1 MNTPAEIEFEC
12 GCSCTVRTTMTIS
25 LREIDSDN
33 FQQCINLRV
42 AEGQEKF
49 VASNVT
55 SIAQSK
61 IYPASL
67 PFAVYAGE
75 EMVGFVMYGFD
86 TDDNKFYLGRL
97 MIDARH
103 QGKGY
108 GKAATLEVIERMKKI
123 EECQEIY
130 LSFVPE
136 NQGAEKLYA
145 SVGFER
151 TGETSKSGEVIM
163 RFSINKNNEPPK
175 TNN

>member
-1 MNTPAEIEFEC
+1 
-12 GCSCTVRTTMTIS
+12 MTIS
-25 LREIDSDN
+25 LREINSGN
-33 FQQCINLRV
+33 FHQCINLEV

-49 VASNVT
+49 VASNVK
-55 SIAQSK
+55 SIAEAK
-61 IYPASL
+61 IYPTAVPL
-67 PFAVYAGE
+67 AVYCAD

-97 MIDARH
+97 MVDAQH

-123 EECQEIY
+123 EDCHEIY

-136 NQGAEKLYA
+136 NTGAEKLYA

-151 TGETSKSGEVIM
+151 TGKTSNSGEIIM
-163 RFSINKNNEPPK
+163 RFSMNKNNEPP
-175 TNN
+175 TTRN